1 MSETGRTEK
10 RLVLRVLAQW
20 RELRDDRRFPSI
32 GDVKAEAFVSD
43 WPYCFLVELP
53 ADGSTPRFLYV
64 GAALEEEIGRPMAG
78 VPISDCPPDTLLA
91 AALVPHAE
99 AVSREV
105 PLSLGGEVVSRAGP
119 ILYRSI
125 MLPLSADDER
135 IDHLLGAANSRLVV
149 RDDD

>member
-32 GDVKAEAFVSD
+32 DDVKAEAFCSD
-43 WPYCFLVELP
+43 WPFCFLLELP

-64 GAALEEEIGRPMAG
+64 GAALEAEIGWPMAG
-78 VPISDCPPDTLLA
+78 LPITECPPDTLLA

-105 PLSLGGEVVSRAGP
+105 PLSLGGEVMSRAGP